1 MPALLIRTSTSST
14 REVKVEMEELE
25 LMSRLAYET
34 VFGGVGWTPRSV
46 PEREE
51 AIMWRGGL
59 WGVLARSWSMPRPIP
74 RLEPVTRIV
83 NWLDILLKSLWG
95 CRCFLC

>member
-1 MPALLIRTSTSST
+1 MPALLIRTSTSLT
-14 REVKVEMEELE
+14 REVKVEMEVLE
-25 LMSRLAYET
+25 LMSSLVYET

-59 WGVLARSWSMPRPIP
+59 WGVLARSWSMPKPIP

-83 NWLDILLKSLWG
+83 NGLDMIVKVSMGL
-95 CRCFLC
+95 

>member
-1 MPALLIRTSTSST
+1 MPALLIRTSTSLT

-34 VFGGVGWTPRSV
+34 VFGGVGCTPRSV

-51 AIMWRGGL
+51 AIMCRGGL
-59 WGVLARSWSMPRPIP
+59 
-74 RLEPVTRIV
+74 
-83 NWLDILLKSLWG
+83 
-95 CRCFLC
+95 